1 VKDEAQR
8 HKHLL
13 AVVAI
18 VGGGGVVL
26 VVLARGSTAGGARV
40 SSSRAPSPQRG
51 AIAPH
56 SMNFGP
62 NPAQPQLDA
71 SIIAAREA
79 ALATYDQSAVAEHS
93 TTAQYLLGVNQDI
106 TARAIA
112 ANTNATQLKE
122 TGMTMTTEQAIA
134 AEEAA
139 VQRLGITT
147 QGAVASQYASA
158 QQTQAQGSFWG
169 NILGG
174 VASFLPFLGFNP
186 TGSGTGY
193 VDEYG
198 NPAAGPS
205 SSSISIPIEPQDPYG
220 AINAL
225 PALPGG

>member
-1 VKDEAQR
+1 MKDEAQR
-8 HKHLL
+8 HKHLV
-13 AVVAI
+13 AVVAL
-18 VGGGGVVL
+18 GGGGVL
-26 VVLARGSTAGGARV
+26 VVVLLARGSGARGP
-40 SSSRAPSPQRG
+40 STRAPAPSGRG
-51 AIAPH
+51 GVAPH
-56 SMNFGP
+56 SLNFGP

-71 SIIAAREA
+71 AIVSARAA

-93 TTAQYLLGVNQDI
+93 TTAQYLLGVNQDV
-106 TARAIA
+106 TAKAIA

-174 VASFLPFLGFNP
+174 VASFLPFLGFNRP
-186 TGSGTGY
+186 GSGTGY

-205 SSSISIPIEPQDPYG
+205 SIQIPIEPQDPYS

-225 PALPGG
+225 PALPGS